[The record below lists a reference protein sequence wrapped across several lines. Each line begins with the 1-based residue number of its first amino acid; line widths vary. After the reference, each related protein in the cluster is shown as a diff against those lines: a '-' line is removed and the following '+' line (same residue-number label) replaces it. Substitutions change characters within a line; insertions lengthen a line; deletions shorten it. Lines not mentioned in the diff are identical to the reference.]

1 MSWKIYLV
9 VITNA
14 VYSNLAELPEKIG
27 IGHLNPKKEVSIMEA
42 QYLDKGMSIGKYEN
56 KIIIVSS
63 PLVFDLLEKKDSGVR
78 NKLLQLFPK
87 SEIAVLT
94 TGYVN
99 GYSII
104 KDGITLRTYVIADLK
119 SFVNYGQKLAEEIEA
134 YNEISS
140 DKDLMDM
147 IREESP
153 EDLEAVINANVG
165 ESTVFK
171 LTKRY
176 FNQRIDEEGSAFE
189 NITLTHYE

>member
-27 IGHLNPKKEVSIMEA
+27 VGHLNPKKEVSIMEA
-42 QYLDKGMSIGKYEN
+42 QYLDKGMSIGKYED

-63 PLVFDLLEKKDSGVR
+63 PLVFDLLEKKDSEVR
-78 NKLLQLFPK
+78 NKLFKIFPK

-140 DKDLMDM
+140 DKDLMNM

-153 EDLEAVINANVG
+153 EDLEAVINENVG

-189 NITLTHYE
+189 NIILTHYE